1 MKNSVV
7 FRKYLI
13 INEGQQGLLGTG
25 TSGGVPSLGCNCEV
39 CRSTDPHDKRLRSA
53 AMIETENTRI
63 LIDAGPDIRQQLL
76 RVPFRKIDGVLI
88 THIHYDHVGG
98 IDDLRPF
105 CIFGDINIY
114 GDEIVTAGLPHTMP
128 YCFPK
133 NAEKLYPGAP
143 KLKLH
148 TIHPHEHYQIG
159 DIEFLPIRVMH
170 DKMPILG
177 YRFGKFA
184 YITDMKSMGDE
195 EYAYL
200 EGVETLVINALRFEK
215 THHSHQL
222 VSDAIEVSRRIGA
235 KHTYF
240 IHVTHQI
247 GFHDEANKKGCPKA
261 LNLASDGME
270 IYVENR

>member
-1 MKNSVV
+1 
-7 FRKYLI
+7 
-13 INEGQQGLLGTG
+13 
-25 TSGGVPSLGCNCEV
+25 
-39 CRSTDPHDKRLRSA
+39 
-53 AMIETENTRI
+53 MIETENTRI

-133 NAEKLYPGAP
+133 DAEKLYPGAP

-159 DIEFLPIRVMH
+159 DI
-170 DKMPILG
+170 
-177 YRFGKFA
+177 
-184 YITDMKSMGDE
+184 TDMKSMGDE

-200 EGVETLVINALRFEK
+200 DGVETLVINALRFEK

-235 KHTYF
+235 RKTYF

-247 GFHDEANKKGCPKA
+247 GFHDEANKRLPEGFEFGF
-261 LNLASDGME
+261 DGME
-270 IYVENR
+270 IYVENE